1 MEVVLY
7 STGCPQCKVLKRK
20 LDDAGI
26 EYKTVSDIEEMELL
40 GFTSAPMLNVDGK
53 IMNFIEANKWL
64 KSDHQEETCASCL
77 VGHTETATHKN
88 TI

>member
-1 MEVVLY
+1 MIVLY
-7 STGCPQCKVLKRK
+7 STGCPQCKVLKQK
-20 LDDAGI
+20 LDDKGL
-26 EYKTVSDIEEMELL
+26 EYTVVSDIEEMELL

-64 KSDHQEETCASCL
+64 KSDHQEETCASCF
-77 VGHTETATHKN
+77 VGHTETVTHKN